1 MFVCLSY
8 LNGKTWTVAE
18 QINLTWPSCSLKI
31 RQETLLTQTDIWESE
46 SACSWWVELKVTSFR
61 SFLVQVKWR
70 NMLTWKNPTTAT
82 SYNHGA
88 CHYPLTAMVK
98 TQNRK
103 ATPIHRKGGGRMSRA
118 LLVLM
123 EVQQSLGSAT
133 TLAHNLVL
141 WWKFHFWIAAPLY
154 HLYCC
159 TIHWWRGSRCISSH
173 KKDAK
178 EEMQEQAKLE
188 RRNSGYQ
195 MYLVFL

>member
-1 MFVCLSY
+1 MKEKSTAKKKTRNNFLTYGCIWHRNFSNLQMFVCLSY

-103 ATPIHRKGGGRMSRA
+103 ATPIHRKGGGRMSR
-118 LLVLM
+118 
-123 EVQQSLGSAT
+123 
-133 TLAHNLVL
+133 
-141 WWKFHFWIAAPLY
+141 
-154 HLYCC
+154 
-159 TIHWWRGSRCISSH
+159 SST
-173 KKDAK
+173 K
-178 EEMQEQAKLE
+178 
-188 RRNSGYQ
+188 SW
-195 MYLVFL
+195 